1 MRLPYFILN
10 YYQGIV
16 MSIKLEEL
24 NTEKERLEGDR
35 KTLLERLQEYQ
46 QGLTQTQQQIQ
57 AIGGAIQTCNF
68 FIGKIQSPQESEDE
82 KESSDDD
89 S

>member
-1 MRLPYFILN
+1 
-10 YYQGIV
+10 

-24 NTEKERLEGDR
+24 TTENERLEGDR
-35 KTLLERLQEYQ
+35 KVLLDRLQEYQ

-68 FIGKIQSPQESEDE
+68 FIGKIQSPQESE
-82 KESSDDD
+82 KEEESSSDDD
-89 S
+89 DS

>member
-1 MRLPYFILN
+1 
-10 YYQGIV
+10 
-16 MSIKLEEL
+16 MSIEL
-24 NTEKERLEGDR
+24 KDVEVEKERLEGDR
-35 KTLLERLQEYQ
+35 KVLLERLQEYQ

-68 FIGKIQSPQESEDE
+68 FIGKIQSPQESKSE
-82 KESSDDD
+82 KESSADD

>member
-1 MRLPYFILN
+1 
-10 YYQGIV
+10 
-16 MSIKLEEL
+16 MSIELEEL
-24 NTEKERLEGDR
+24 TTEKERLEGDR
-35 KTLLERLQEYQ
+35 KVLLDRLQEYQ

-68 FIGKIQSPQESEDE
+68 FIGKIQSPQESEDG
-82 KESSDDD
+82 KEAGHDD

>member
-1 MRLPYFILN
+1 
-10 YYQGIV
+10 
-16 MSIKLEEL
+16 MSIELEEL
-24 NTEKERLEGDR
+24 NSEKERLERDR

-68 FIGKIQSPQESEDE
+68 FIGKLQSSQES
-82 KESSDDD
+82 KEGKETSEEAF
-89 S
+89 

>member
-1 MRLPYFILN
+1 
-10 YYQGIV
+10 
-16 MSIKLEEL
+16 MSVEL
-24 NTEKERLEGDR
+24 QDMITEKERLEGDR

-46 QGLTQTQQQIQ
+46 QGLSQTQQQIQ

-68 FIGKIQSPQESEDE
+68 FIGKIQSPQESKND

>member
-1 MRLPYFILN
+1 MP
-10 YYQGIV
+10 
-16 MSIKLEEL
+16 LELKEL
-24 NTEKERLEGDR
+24 TVEKERLEGDR
-35 KTLLERLQEYQ
+35 KSLLERLQEYQ

-68 FIGKIQSPQESEDE
+68 FIGKIQSPQESEDV
-82 KESSDDD
+82 KESSADD

>member
-1 MRLPYFILN
+1 
-10 YYQGIV
+10 
-16 MSIKLEEL
+16 MSIEL
-24 NTEKERLEGDR
+24 KELTTEKERLEGDR

-68 FIGKIQSPQESEDE
+68 FIGKIQSPQESE
-82 KESSDDD
+82 KEEESSSDDD
-89 S
+89 DS

>member
-1 MRLPYFILN
+1 
-10 YYQGIV
+10 
-16 MSIKLEEL
+16 MSIDLKEL

-35 KTLLERLQEYQ
+35 KVLLDRLQEYQ

-68 FIGKIQSPQESEDE
+68 FIGKIQSPQELEDE
-82 KESSDDD
+82 TESSDDD

>member
-1 MRLPYFILN
+1 
-10 YYQGIV
+10 
-16 MSIKLEEL
+16 MSIEL
-24 NTEKERLEGDR
+24 KEMTTEKERLEGDR
-35 KTLLERLQEYQ
+35 KVLLDRLQEYQ

-57 AIGGAIQTCNF
+57 AIAGAIQTCNF

-82 KESSDDD
+82 KESSADD

>member
-1 MRLPYFILN
+1 
-10 YYQGIV
+10 

-24 NTEKERLEGDR
+24 TTEKERLEGDR

-68 FIGKIQSPQESEDE
+68 FMGKLQSPQESQES
-82 KESSDDD
+82 KNKNESSDD

>member
-1 MRLPYFILN
+1 
-10 YYQGIV
+10 
-16 MSIKLEEL
+16 MSIELEEL
-24 NTEKERLEGDR
+24 TTEKERLEGDR
-35 KTLLERLQEYQ
+35 KVLLDRLQEYQ

-57 AIGGAIQTCNF
+57 AISGAIQTCSF
-68 FIGKIQSPQESEDE
+68 FIGKIQSPQESENE

>member
-1 MRLPYFILN
+1 
-10 YYQGIV
+10 
-16 MSIKLEEL
+16 MSIEL
-24 NTEKERLEGDR
+24 KDVEVEKERLEGDR
-35 KTLLERLQEYQ
+35 KVILERLQEYQ
-46 QGLTQTQQQIQ
+46 KGLTQTQQQIQ

-68 FIGKIQSPQESEDE
+68 FIGKIQSPQESKSE

>member
-1 MRLPYFILN
+1 
-10 YYQGIV
+10 
-16 MSIKLEEL
+16 MSIELEEL

-35 KTLLERLQEYQ
+35 KILLERLQELQ
-46 QGLTQTQQQIQ
+46 AQTVTTQQQIQ

-68 FIGKIQSPQESEDE
+68 FIGKIQSPQESEDK

>member
-1 MRLPYFILN
+1 
-10 YYQGIV
+10 
-16 MSIKLEEL
+16 MSLELEEMT
-24 NTEKERLEGDR
+24 TEKERLEGDR
-35 KTLLERLQEYQ
+35 KVLLDRLQEYQ
-46 QGLTQTQQQIQ
+46 QGVTQTQQQIQ

-82 KESSDDD
+82 KEASDDD

>member
-1 MRLPYFILN
+1 
-10 YYQGIV
+10 
-16 MSIKLEEL
+16 MSIRLEEL

-35 KTLLERLQEYQ
+35 KVLLDRLQEYQ
-46 QGLTQTQQQIQ
+46 QAVTQAQQQIQ

-68 FIGKIQSPQESEDE
+68 FIGKIQSPQESESNE
-82 KESSDDD
+82 KESSDDN

>member
-1 MRLPYFILN
+1 
-10 YYQGIV
+10 
-16 MSIKLEEL
+16 MSIELEEM
-24 NTEKERLEGDR
+24 TAEKERLEGDR
-35 KTLLERLQEYQ
+35 KVLLERLQEYQ

-68 FIGKIQSPQESEDE
+68 FIGKIQSPQESNKE
-82 KESSDDD
+82 KESSADN

>member
-1 MRLPYFILN
+1 
-10 YYQGIV
+10 
-16 MSIKLEEL
+16 MSIEL
-24 NTEKERLEGDR
+24 QEMVTEKERLEGDR
-35 KTLLERLQEYQ
+35 KSLLERLQEYQ
-46 QGLTQTQQQIQ
+46 QAVTQTQQQIQ

-68 FIGKIQSPQESEDE
+68 FIGKIQSPQESKND

>member
-1 MRLPYFILN
+1 
-10 YYQGIV
+10 

-24 NTEKERLEGDR
+24 NKEKERLEGDR

-68 FIGKIQSPQESEDE
+68 FIGKLQSPQESESNE
-82 KESSDDD
+82 KESSDDN

>member
-1 MRLPYFILN
+1 MAIE
-10 YYQGIV
+10 
-16 MSIKLEEL
+16 LEEL

-35 KTLLERLQEYQ
+35 KVLLDRLQGYQ
-46 QGLTQTQQQIQ
+46 EGLTQTQQQIQ

-68 FIGKIQSPQESEDE
+68 FIGKIQSPQESEE
-82 KESSDDD
+82 KKESSDDD

>member
-1 MRLPYFILN
+1 
-10 YYQGIV
+10 
-16 MSIKLEEL
+16 MSIKLEDL
-24 NTEKERLEGDR
+24 NNEKERLEGDR

-68 FIGKIQSPQESEDE
+68 FIGKIQSPQESE
-82 KESSDDD
+82 KEEEVQF
-89 S
+89 

>member
-1 MRLPYFILN
+1 
-10 YYQGIV
+10 
-16 MSIKLEEL
+16 MSIEL
-24 NTEKERLEGDR
+24 KELTTEKERLEGDR
-35 KTLLERLQEYQ
+35 KTLLDRLQEYQ

-82 KESSDDD
+82 KKSSADD

>member
-1 MRLPYFILN
+1 
-10 YYQGIV
+10 
-16 MSIKLEEL
+16 MSVEL
-24 NTEKERLEGDR
+24 QDMITEKERLEGDR

-46 QGLTQTQQQIQ
+46 QAVTQTQQQIQ

-68 FIGKIQSPQESEDE
+68 FIGKIQSPQESEDG
-82 KESSDDD
+82 KQAGDDD

>member
-1 MRLPYFILN
+1 MAIE
-10 YYQGIV
+10 
-16 MSIKLEEL
+16 LEEL

-35 KTLLERLQEYQ
+35 KVLLDRLQGYQ
-46 QGLTQTQQQIQ
+46 EGLTQTQQQIQ

-68 FIGKIQSPQESEDE
+68 FIGKIQSPQESEE
-82 KESSDDD
+82 GKESSSDD

>member
-1 MRLPYFILN
+1 
-10 YYQGIV
+10 
-16 MSIKLEEL
+16 MSIELEEL
-24 NTEKERLEGDR
+24 TTEKERLEGDR
-35 KTLLERLQEYQ
+35 KVLLERLQEYQ

-57 AIGGAIQTCNF
+57 AIAGAIQTCNF
-68 FIGKIQSPQESEDE
+68 FIGKIQSPQESENE

>member
-1 MRLPYFILN
+1 
-10 YYQGIV
+10 
-16 MSIKLEEL
+16 MSIEL
-24 NTEKERLEGDR
+24 KELTTEKERLEGDR
-35 KTLLERLQEYQ
+35 KVLLDRLQEYQ

-68 FIGKIQSPQESEDE
+68 FIGKIQSPQESKDE
-82 KESSDDD
+82 KESSADD